1 MLIDPDVRLAAAAGG
16 VARYLADAAGLDNGA
31 VSALQTET
39 VAACSKGLQQL
50 AETNQRVAVTVTRSA
65 GPHRSGGQPAG
76 SRGFAVDEISGRVG
90 VLKTT
95 S

>member
-50 AETNQRVAVTVTRSA
+50 TENQRVAVTVTRSA
-65 GPHRSGGQPAG
+65 DRIEVVV
-76 SRGFAVDEISGRVG
+76 SRPGAEASRLTKYLGA
-90 VLKTT
+90 
-95 S
+95 SAS

>member
-16 VARYLADAAGLDNGA
+16 AARYLADAAGLDNGS

-50 AETNQRVAVTVTRSA
+50 AETHQRVEVTVTRSTD
-65 GPHRSGGQPAG
+65 RIEVVV
-76 SRGFAVDEISGRVG
+76 SRPGAE
-90 VLKTT
+90 T
-95 S
+95 SRLTKYLGASAS

>member
-16 VARYLADAAGLDNGA
+16 AARYLADAAGLDNGA

-50 AETNQRVAVTVTRSA
+50 TDNQRVAVTVTRS
-65 GPHRSGGQPAG
+65 PDRIEVVV
-76 SRGFAVDEISGRVG
+76 SRPGAEASRLTKYLGA
-90 VLKTT
+90 
-95 S
+95 SAS

>member
-50 AETNQRVAVTVTRSA
+50 MENQRLAVTVTRSA
-65 GPHRSGGQPAG
+65 DRIEVVV
-76 SRGFAVDEISGRVG
+76 SRPGAEASRLTKYLGA
-90 VLKTT
+90 
-95 S
+95 SAS

>member
-16 VARYLADAAGLDNGA
+16 AARYLADAAGLDNGA

-39 VAACSKGLQQL
+39 VAACSKSLQQL
-50 AETNQRVAVTVTRSA
+50 AERNQRVEVTVTRSPDRIEVVVNRPGA
-65 GPHRSGGQPAG
+65 EA
-76 SRGFAVDEISGRVG
+76 SRLTKYLGASA
-90 VLKTT
+90 

>member
-50 AETNQRVAVTVTRSA
+50 TENQRVAVTVTRSA
-65 GPHRSGGQPAG
+65 DRIEVVV
-76 SRGFAVDEISGRVG
+76 SRPGADAWRLTKYLGASA
-90 VLKTT
+90 

>member
-39 VAACSKGLQQL
+39 VAACSKGLQRL
-50 AETNQRVAVTVTRSA
+50 TENQRVAVTVTRS
-65 GPHRSGGQPAG
+65 PDRIEVVV
-76 SRGFAVDEISGRVG
+76 SRPGAEASRLTKYLGA
-90 VLKTT
+90 
-95 S
+95 SAS

>member
-16 VARYLADAAGLDNGA
+16 AARYLADAAGLDTGA

-39 VAACSKGLQQL
+39 VAACSKSLQQIS
-50 AETNQRVAVTVTRSA
+50 ETNQRVVVTVTRSA
-65 GPHRSGGQPAG
+65 DRIEVMV
-76 SRGFAVDEISGRVG
+76 SRPGAEALRLTKYLGASA
-90 VLKTT
+90 

>member
-50 AETNQRVAVTVTRSA
+50 MENQRVAVTVTRSA
-65 GPHRSGGQPAG
+65 DRIEVVV
-76 SRGFAVDEISGRVG
+76 SRPGAEASRLTKYLGA
-90 VLKTT
+90 
-95 S
+95 SAS

>member
-50 AETNQRVAVTVTRSA
+50 MENQRVAVTVTRSA
-65 GPHRSGGQPAG
+65 DRIEVVV
-76 SRGFAVDEISGRVG
+76 SRPGADASRLTKYLGA
-90 VLKTT
+90 
-95 S
+95 SAS